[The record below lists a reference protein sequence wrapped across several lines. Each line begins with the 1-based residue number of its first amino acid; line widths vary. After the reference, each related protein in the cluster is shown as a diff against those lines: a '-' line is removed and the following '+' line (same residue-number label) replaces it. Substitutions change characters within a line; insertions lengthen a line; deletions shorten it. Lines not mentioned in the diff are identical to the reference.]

1 MKCWGNYESRK
12 IMNHFIYVQMFLRLV
27 LLIVYVWLE
36 RTNIVALYGWKIGL
50 SLLLLGQL
58 MLIQMEER
66 GVLPLWVNVELH
78 RRLLWGTLTDM
89 RQFGISID
97 MICHVSR
104 ISGIMLV
111 LEIVAFILLLLL
123 SVLFTIQKVKGYLK
137 AKMYWHRIEKQ

>member
-1 MKCWGNYESRK
+1 
-12 IMNHFIYVQMFLRLV
+12 
-27 LLIVYVWLE
+27 
-36 RTNIVALYGWKIGL
+36 
-50 SLLLLGQL
+50 

>member
-78 RRLLWGTLTDM
+78 RRLL
-89 RQFGISID
+89 
-97 MICHVSR
+97 
-104 ISGIMLV
+104 
-111 LEIVAFILLLLL
+111 
-123 SVLFTIQKVKGYLK
+123 
-137 AKMYWHRIEKQ
+137 